1 MTFRIAV
8 SGLALAALAT
18 AGLAGT
24 AQAEDDDFPLVYG
37 QRPIVLTKGLSQVD
51 AAFSLFKADL
61 PGATVALRLDAS
73 YDYGVLDDLTVG
85 ILAVPLALS
94 PDADYGNPQVYGT
107 YRFLNGPV
115 EVGAHLRL
123 TLPVNGGDFGAGV
136 GALARFDLNKA
147 TYINVGALLNMT
159 FGDSTVLG
167 LSVPVE
173 LAISFTRQFFFTVDT
188 GLFFPNFDGDAWAI
202 PLGVGL
208 GYTLEAPAGGPL
220 LDLFF
225 KFSLPSAIN
234 NATVFET
241 FDWQAQ
247 LGGRFFF

>member
-1 MTFRIAV
+1 MTFRTVIP
-8 SGLALAALAT
+8 GLALATLAT
-18 AGLAGT
+18 AGLAGS
-24 AQAEDDDFPLVYG
+24 AQAEDEFPLVYG

-51 AAFSLFKADL
+51 AAFSALKLDNPFIDD
-61 PGATVALRLDAS
+61 VFLRLDAS
-73 YDYGVLDDLTVG
+73 YNYGVLDDLTAG

-94 PDADYGNPQVYGT
+94 PEADYGNPQVYGT

-147 TYINVGALLNMT
+147 AYINVGLLLNMT

-167 LSVPVE
+167 LNVPVE
-173 LAISFTRQFFFTVDT
+173 FAVSFTRQLFFTVDT
-188 GLFFPNFDGDAWAI
+188 GLFFPNFDGDAWSV

-208 GYTLEAPAGGPL
+208 GYTLEAPNGGPL
-220 LDLFF
+220 ADIFF
-225 KFSLPSAIN
+225 KFSLPTAIN
-234 NATVFET
+234 NSAVFET

-247 LGGRFFF
+247 LGGHFFF